1 MVRILRFTV
10 AFTFLWAGLAAGQ
23 AAQAAQA
30 QPAQAAL
37 DWHGAAKMS
46 GKVVDAAGKPIDGVS
61 IKLILPAAKGGTE
74 AVTDKKG
81 EWKVEQIADGDWLV
95 EFRKDGFDPRQIPV
109 QVGGKVK
116 EPHLEV
122 KMTKEGTDPAF
133 AITDAVERAKALEA
147 EKKFADA
154 AVLFEQLAAKYP
166 QVPKLIAMA
175 AQYYDKAG
183 DFSKSADTLKK
194 YTELDPGNVDMQMFL
209 GLEYIKA
216 KRYPDAWQ
224 LMSGVDPAKVTDPTY
239 YMDAGY
245 ELLRAKQADEAYK
258 YFDLVVTRFPPDKVT
273 AVTNAL
279 YYRALAGWQGV
290 LNLSKDKQD
299 SPEAKAKGEQA
310 KADLNKFLE
319 MAPNSK
325 EGPMAKKLLDAIK

>member
-1 MVRILRFTV
+1 MVRILRFAA
-10 AFTFLWAGLAAGQ
+10 AFSFLWASLAA
-23 AAQAAQA
+23 AQP
-30 QPAQAAL
+30 QPAQAAP
-37 DWHGAAKMS
+37 DWHGTAKMS
-46 GKVVDAAGKPIDGVS
+46 GKVVDTAGKPIEGVS

-122 KMTKEGTDPAF
+122 KLTTEGTDPNF
-133 AITDAVERAKALEA
+133 AVTDAVQRAKALEA
-147 EKKFADA
+147 DKKFAEA
-154 AVLFEQLAAKYP
+154 ALIFEQLAPKYP
-166 QVPKLIAMA
+166 KVPKLIAMA

-183 DFSKSADTLKK
+183 DFSKSADALKK
-194 YTELDPGNVDMQMFL
+194 YVELEPGNVDIQMFL
-209 GLEYIKA
+209 SLEYIKA
-216 KRYPDAWQ
+216 KRYPEAWQ
-224 LMSGVDPAKVTDPTY
+224 MMSGVDPTKVTDPTY

-258 YFDLVVTRFPPDKVT
+258 YFDLVVTRFPPDKVP

-279 YYRALAGWQGV
+279 YYRALAGWQSA
-290 LNLSKDKQD
+290 LNMGKDKQD

-319 MAPNSK
+319 IAPDSK
-325 EGPMAKKLLDAIK
+325 EAPMAKKLLEAIK

>member
-10 AFTFLWAGLAAGQ
+10 AFTLLWAGLAAGQ

-46 GKVVDAAGKPIDGVS
+46 GKVVDAAGKPIEGVS

-147 EKKFADA
+147 DKKFADA

-166 QVPKLIAMA
+166 QVPRLMAMA
-175 AQYYDKAG
+175 AQYY
-183 DFSKSADTLKK
+183 TLKK

-224 LMSGVDPAKVTDPTY
+224 LMSGIDPAKVTDPTY

-325 EGPMAKKLLDAIK
+325 EAPMAKKLLDAIK